1 MKAMVLTLPH
11 VQRSEHA
18 YALKTNAILF
28 YYLNKAFCRMHEYEV
43 MYPLWLCKIN
53 NCNMTVNSVSVVYC
67 WTTEQL
73 LSLGYEIPQ
82 FDFST

>member
-1 MKAMVLTLPH
+1 MWILDESDGVDTTSCPKVLIRP
-11 VQRSEHA
+11 EHA

-73 LSLGYEIPQ
+73 LSLGC
-82 FDFST
+82 